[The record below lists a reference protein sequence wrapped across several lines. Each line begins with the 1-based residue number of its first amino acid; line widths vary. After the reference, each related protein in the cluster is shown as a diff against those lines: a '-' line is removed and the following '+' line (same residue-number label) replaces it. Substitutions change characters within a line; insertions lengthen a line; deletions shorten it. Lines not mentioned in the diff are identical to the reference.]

1 MELIGFL
8 LDFLVN
14 HIDDVDSP
22 QELMLDQRSD
32 VFAEEFFSNGVLLF

>member
-14 HIDDVDSP
+14 DIDDVDSP
-22 QELMLDQRSD
+22 QELLFYKRSD
-32 VFAEEFFSNGVLLF
+32 VFAEELFSNGVLLF